1 MRCKE
6 LSLCSI
12 AEIHDGLKSQGVT
25 DVKRISVR
33 RNGEIRTTSTYIL
46 TFSSP
51 DLPHSVKIGYISAK
65 VDLYI
70 PNPMR
75 CFKCQQYGHQISR
88 CPRGPICAKCGTDE
102 EDHSYNTCSNTL
114 KCTNCKGSQAA
125 FSREYPIWKEEKE
138 ILNIKYTKNVSFP
151 EARQHVKQRQADQS
165 RFSFSS
171 SNSSVIAPTPVKDIC
186 QTCVILA

>member
-33 RNGEIRTTSTYIL
+33 RNGETRTTNTNIL
-46 TFSSP
+46 TFSSL

-65 VDLYI
+65 VNLYI

-75 CFKCQQYGHQISR
+75 CFKCQQYGHHISR

-102 EDHSYNTCSNTL
+102 EDLVMTHVQTL
-114 KCTNCKGSQAA
+114 
-125 FSREYPIWKEEKE
+125 
-138 ILNIKYTKNVSFP
+138 LNV
-151 EARQHVKQRQADQS
+151 
-165 RFSFSS
+165 
-171 SNSSVIAPTPVKDIC
+171 PTVKDPMRHFHGN
-186 QTCVILA
+186 APFGKRRKKS